1 MEKKNLYYIAGGI
14 VVCAAIVVLAVRGCG
29 KEAEELPL
37 EPTAVSI
44 MKVMPKDEM
53 YVASAVYEDFT
64 TLQKTEYHLGIFP
77 EKHSCVQTLRQK
89 VGFKVDMSKVKYEV
103 YEGAGKA
110 GRAGEPL
117 AIGHRPLADSGKPG
131 EAGNSTTVLVT
142 MPEPEY
148 TASTVGSAFFSDDEG
163 YWREALPSNNGMKRE
178 VERKI
183 RKQFDTRENRR
194 KAILYAEE
202 AIGQILAQLGYQAEF
217 VSESL
222 PSPQTDSF

>member
-14 VVCAAIVVLAVRGCG
+14 VACAAIVVLAIRGCG

-103 YEGAGKA
+103 YEGAGK
-110 GRAGEPL
+110 PL
-117 AIGHRPLADSGKPG
+117 AIGHLPLAGS
-131 EAGNSTTVLVT
+131 GNSTTVLVT

-217 VSESL
+217 ASESL

>member
-14 VVCAAIVVLAVRGCG
+14 VVCAAIVVLAIRGCG

-110 GRAGEPL
+110 ERAGEPL
-117 AIGHRPLADSGKPG
+117 AGS
-131 EAGNSTTVLVT
+131 GNSTTVLVT

-163 YWREALPSNNGMKRE
+163 YWREALPSNHWMKRE
-178 VERKI
+178 GERKI

-194 KAILYAEE
+194 KAILYTEE

-217 VSESL
+217 ASESL